1 MAEGRGRVGACVA
14 SALLVLVLGLLA
26 TGCSGDDAAQPAA
39 VDGPVGLRRTPAP
52 ELGDLDFVDYAE
64 DAAGVPFPLTAEPG
78 GYLLFY
84 FGYLSCPDVCPLT
97 LGHLSTATGDLP
109 PDLASRVSVGMVTV
123 DPARD
128 EGTEIA
134 DYMTH
139 FIDPGRGH
147 ALRAPDR
154 ATLREAGDRVGASW
168 HREGETP
175 SGSYFMAHTAAVYVI
190 DDTGAVIWEFPFGT
204 QPDDIA
210 DAIVALDGEARA

>member
-1 MAEGRGRVGACVA
+1 M
-14 SALLVLVLGLLA
+14 
-26 TGCSGDDAAQPAA
+26 
-39 VDGPVGLRRTPAP
+39 
-52 ELGDLDFVDYAE
+52 
-64 DAAGVPFPLTAEPG
+64 
-78 GYLLFY
+78 
-84 FGYLSCPDVCPLT
+84 CPLT
-97 LGHLSTATGDLP
+97 LGELSTTTGNLAPELATWV
-109 PDLASRVSVGMVTV
+109 AVGMVTV
-123 DPARD
+123 GRAG
-128 EGTEIA
+128 EAGTEIA

-210 DAIVALDGEARA
+210 DAIVALDAEARA

>member
-1 MAEGRGRVGACVA
+1 MAEHRGRVGVRVA

-26 TGCSGDDAAQPAA
+26 TACSGDDTAQPVEAA
-39 VDGPVGLRRTPAP
+39 GPAGLRRTPTP
-52 ELGDLDFVDYAE
+52 ELGDLAFVDYAE
-64 DAAGVPFPLTAEPG
+64 DVGGAPFPLTAEPG

-84 FGYLSCPDVCPLT
+84 FGYLSCPDICPLT
-97 LGHLSTATGDLP
+97 LGHLSTATGELP
-109 PDLASRVSVGMVTV
+109 ADLAARVSVGMVTV

-139 FIDPGRGH
+139 FVDPGRGH

-154 ATLREAGDRVGASW
+154 ATLRDAGDRVGASW

-204 QPDDIA
+204 QPDDITA
-210 DAIVALDGEARA
+210 ALEALDQEAAT